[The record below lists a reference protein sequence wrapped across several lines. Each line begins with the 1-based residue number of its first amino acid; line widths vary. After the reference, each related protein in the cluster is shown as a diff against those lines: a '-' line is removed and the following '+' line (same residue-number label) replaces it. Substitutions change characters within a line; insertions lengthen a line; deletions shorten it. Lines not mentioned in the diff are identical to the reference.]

1 MPAVNAGRRDFMPNA
16 KLDNELNLSL
26 DIPEQERE
34 KATNLNVGYSPE
46 ENTWELIVKYS
57 GSLERIREELNVSV
71 VELLNEYAV
80 ITIPESQIDRLSD
93 FEEIE
98 FIEKPKRLFYE
109 VIEGRRASCI
119 NPLQTPDVNLF
130 GEGVLIGVIDS
141 GIDYSHP
148 DFRNEDG
155 TTRIAALWDQTIR
168 GNPPAGYDIGTL
180 YTRDQINE
188 ALQVPMPQRMEI
200 VPSTDISGHGTH
212 VAGIA
217 AGNGRASNGLY
228 RGVASKSELVVVK
241 LGTSVGDSFPRTTQ
255 LMQGIDYVIR
265 YAIESGRP
273 MAINISFGNN
283 YGSHTGR
290 TLLES
295 YINDVANLWKTSIVI
310 GTGNEGASGNHA
322 QGILTMGTNQLVEI
336 AVSEFEF
343 SLNIQIWKNYFDHF
357 DISIIAPN
365 GTRVGP
371 IPRILGKQQ
380 FTIGQ
385 TGILLYYG
393 DPTPYNPQQE
403 IYIELI
409 PTNRY
414 INAGVWGIELVPRRI
429 VVGNYDMWLPA
440 GGVKNPGTR
449 FLLSSEYTTLTVPS
463 TAVRAISV
471 GAYNAYTDSYAPF
484 SGRGFTRNM
493 EIKPDLVAP
502 GVNINSCSPGGGYT
516 VRSGTSMATPF
527 VTGSAA
533 LLMQWGIVRGNDPF
547 LYGEKVKA
555 YLINGARHLRI
566 ENVYP
571 NRTLG
576 YGALCLES
584 TFDNIR

>member
-1 MPAVNAGRRDFMPNA
+1 MPNA

-34 KATNLNVGYSPE
+34 KATNLDVGYSPE

-265 YAIESGRP
+265 YAIETGRP